1 MSFSNGGKDPKDAE
15 DEEGPIFKQLLYNLS
30 REHDSALFSIEER
43 YFGWN
48 EIFSHNNA
56 GGLQWLTV
64 E

>member
-1 MSFSNGGKDPKDAE
+1 MQFSNGATDKDLWSSQSFFE
-15 DEEGPIFKQLLYNLS
+15 LS
-30 REHDSALFSIEER
+30 KKHVAARITIEQR

-48 EIFSHNNA
+48 EIFPRNNS

>member
-1 MSFSNGGKDPKDAE
+1 MQFSKGATDKDLWSSQSYFEISKKNVAA
-15 DEEGPIFKQLLYNLS
+15 QLT
-30 REHDSALFSIEER
+30 IEQR

-48 EIFSHNNA
+48 EIFSRNNS

>member
-1 MSFSNGGKDPKDAE
+1 MQFSEGATDKDLRSSQSFFE
-15 DEEGPIFKQLLYNLS
+15 LS
-30 REHDSALFSIEER
+30 KKHVAARITIEQR

-48 EIFSHNNA
+48 EIYPRNNS

>member
-1 MSFSNGGKDPKDAE
+1 MPFSSGETNISAQFRSYVFTKSLNE
-15 DEEGPIFKQLLYNLS
+15 LS
-30 REHDSALFSIEER
+30 KKHVAAHFSIEER

-48 EIFSHNNA
+48 EIFSRNNS